1 MKPYRETHT
10 FEGVLDA
17 PIERVWALHTNP
29 EEMCSVFP
37 RIIETEIVSGQPGE
51 KGCLLRSTMGD
62 PSGRTRTVDTEFIDV
77 HPPRSIST
85 RTAVRRAPRMVYES
99 TRTFERQGDRTPTTL
114 TITAQTHPVLWF
126 VRLLPRLTR
135 AKRARETQKEFERE
149 TAEENAYYARLRR
162 RDGGRSSRR

>member
-1 MKPYRETHT
+1 MKSYFETHT

-37 RIIETEIVSGQPGE
+37 RVIETEIVSGQPGE

-62 PSGRTRTVDTEFIDV
+62 PKGRTRTVDTEFVDV

-85 RTAVRRAPRMVYES
+85 RTVVRGSPRMIYES
-99 TRTFERQGDRTPTTL
+99 TRTFVRQGNLTPTTL

-126 VRLLPRLTR
+126 IRFLLGLTR
-135 AKRARETQKEFERE
+135 AKRARETAKVFKRE
-149 TAEENAYYARLRR
+149 TAEENAYYAR
-162 RDGGRSSRR
+162 SAP